1 VREKDASA
9 ADAAAPEDRSGETV
23 ADRYLL
29 EGRIGSGGMGTVYR
43 ARNTRIDRQVAIKFL
58 HPALAANAVLVARF
72 LREARAA
79 NAVDHPNV
87 VRVLDV
93 GKDQHGLP
101 FLVQELLEGED
112 LEAYLR
118 RAGHLLEPRP
128 ALQLVMPIIDA
139 LEAAHLNGVVHRD
152 IKPENIFLHVS
163 RGAVFPKLLDFG
175 VSRMVDVGTDITG
188 DGTSLG
194 TPAYMPPEQ
203 VYDARKAG
211 THADIWALGVILFRL
226 FSGKLPFNG
235 DTIFDLLSAVVSAPI
250 PRLTE
255 VCNVDPQLDR
265 IVERCLRRSPEARY
279 PSACELARDLR
290 LWLDGEEAEPTLV
303 RAIPL
308 TMAPKAPVQA
318 EVPQGILEAAKTI
331 ADQAAAPEQ
340 TSAATQQATVARQQA
355 TVARQQATVARQQ
368 ATVATQQATVAT
380 QQTTVVTQQAR
391 LMADLSDVGLASD
404 LAERAEFKIALQTL
418 PPKSAPTR
426 AYVAP
431 AKANAKP
438 RAEATAA
445 SANVTAA
452 IGAAVG
458 TIVLGLLLRNAP
470 GASDLVALVP
480 QTTRVSATLS
490 LGLAGLLCLAQSARA
505 ASRVQVPV
513 ALLFAV
519 ASSIAGALA
528 SLLL

>member
-1 VREKDASA
+1 
-9 ADAAAPEDRSGETV
+9 
-23 ADRYLL
+23 
-29 EGRIGSGGMGTVYR
+29 
-43 ARNTRIDRQVAIKFL
+43 
-58 HPALAANAVLVARF
+58 
-72 LREARAA
+72 
-79 NAVDHPNV
+79 
-87 VRVLDV
+87 
-93 GKDQHGLP
+93 
-101 FLVQELLEGED
+101 
-112 LEAYLR
+112 
-118 RAGHLLEPRP
+118 
-128 ALQLVMPIIDA
+128 
-139 LEAAHLNGVVHRD
+139 
-152 IKPENIFLHVS
+152 
-163 RGAVFPKLLDFG
+163 
-175 VSRMVDVGTDITG
+175 
-188 DGTSLG
+188 
-194 TPAYMPPEQ
+194 
-203 VYDARKAG
+203 
-211 THADIWALGVILFRL
+211 
-226 FSGKLPFNG
+226 
-235 DTIFDLLSAVVSAPI
+235 
-250 PRLTE
+250 
-255 VCNVDPQLDR
+255 
-265 IVERCLRRSPEARY
+265 
-279 PSACELARDLR
+279 LR

-340 TSAATQQATVARQQA
+340 TSAATQQATVA
-355 TVARQQATVARQQ
+355 
-368 ATVATQQATVAT
+368 T

-391 LMADLSDVGLASD
+391 LMADLSGVGLASD

>member
-1 VREKDASA
+1 
-9 ADAAAPEDRSGETV
+9 
-23 ADRYLL
+23 
-29 EGRIGSGGMGTVYR
+29 
-43 ARNTRIDRQVAIKFL
+43 
-58 HPALAANAVLVARF
+58 
-72 LREARAA
+72 
-79 NAVDHPNV
+79 V
-87 VRVLDV
+87 V
-93 GKDQHGLP
+93 
-101 FLVQELLEGED
+101 
-112 LEAYLR
+112 
-118 RAGHLLEPRP
+118 
-128 ALQLVMPIIDA
+128 
-139 LEAAHLNGVVHRD
+139 
-152 IKPENIFLHVS
+152 
-163 RGAVFPKLLDFG
+163 
-175 VSRMVDVGTDITG
+175 
-188 DGTSLG
+188 
-194 TPAYMPPEQ
+194 
-203 VYDARKAG
+203 
-211 THADIWALGVILFRL
+211 
-226 FSGKLPFNG
+226 
-235 DTIFDLLSAVVSAPI
+235 
-250 PRLTE
+250 
-255 VCNVDPQLDR
+255 
-265 IVERCLRRSPEARY
+265 
-279 PSACELARDLR
+279 
-290 LWLDGEEAEPTLV
+290 
-303 RAIPL
+303 
-308 TMAPKAPVQA
+308 
-318 EVPQGILEAAKTI
+318 
-331 ADQAAAPEQ
+331 
-340 TSAATQQATVARQQA
+340 
-355 TVARQQATVARQQ
+355 
-368 ATVATQQATVAT
+368 T

>member
-175 VSRMVDVGTDITG
+175 VSRMVVVGTNITG

-340 TSAATQQATVARQQA
+340 TSAATQQT
-355 TVARQQATVARQQ
+355 
-368 ATVATQQATVAT
+368 TVATQQATVATQQTTVVT